1 MPPTVLLVQ
10 THTCMHDY
18 IPLGFSRGVIKWI
31 LSIYDENFPIAIYNS
46 QVPLNIKKKIS
57 YEAIELHCLK
67 HNSPKTGWTKY
78 NIFLSVIW
86 KEYALARMNKVK
98 HACSRKSKHEYYFM
112 NSMNELL
119 WSMTWIYNDLSQQN
133 MNIIWLTNVNKKFE
147 SQHKNS
153 WSNNSTKKTPLS
165 ISQEL

>member
-1 MPPTVLLVQ
+1 MSMTCFYTKDMSRWIPWVIFCCSPTVYWCR
-10 THTCMHDY
+10 HIHACMTISHKASVEGWLNEY
-18 IPLGFSRGVIKWI
+18 WV
-31 LSIYDENFPIAIYNS
+31 YDENFPIAIYNC

-98 HACSRKSKHEYYFM
+98 HACSRKSKHEWILFYEFYEWIIMKYDMNLQWFIITEYEYYM
-112 NSMNELL
+112 INEC
-119 WSMTWIYNDLSQQN
+119 
-133 MNIIWLTNVNKKFE
+133 E
-147 SQHKNS
+147 
-153 WSNNSTKKTPLS
+153 
-165 ISQEL
+165 

>member
-1 MPPTVLLVQ
+1 MSM
-10 THTCMHDY
+10 TCFYTKDM
-18 IPLGFSRGVIKWI
+18 SKWI
-31 LSIYDENFPIAIYNS
+31 PWVTFWCPLLYYWCRHIHACMTISHKASVEGWLNEYWVYDENFPIAIYNC

-98 HACSRKSKHEYYFM
+98 HACSRKSKHEWILFYEFYEWIIMKYDMNLQRFIITEYEYYM
-112 NSMNELL
+112 INEC
-119 WSMTWIYNDLSQQN
+119 
-133 MNIIWLTNVNKKFE
+133 E
-147 SQHKNS
+147 
-153 WSNNSTKKTPLS
+153 
-165 ISQEL
+165 

>member
-1 MPPTVLLVQ
+1 MNTLGNFLVLPYCLLVQ

-18 IPLGFSRGVIKWI
+18 ISHKASVEGWLNEYWV
-31 LSIYDENFPIAIYNS
+31 YDENFPIAIYNC

-86 KEYALARMNKVK
+86 KEYALARMNKVR

-119 WSMTWIYNDLSQQN
+119 WSMTWIYNDLS
-133 MNIIWLTNVNKKFE
+133 
-147 SQHKNS
+147 
-153 WSNNSTKKTPLS
+153 
-165 ISQEL
+165 

>member
-1 MPPTVLLVQ
+1 MSMTCFYTKDMSRWIPWVTFWCPLLYYWCR
-10 THTCMHDY
+10 HIHACMTIY
-18 IPLGFSRGVIKWI
+18 PIRLQSRGNKMKFI
-31 LSIYDENFPIAIYNS
+31 LSIWRKLSNCYLQLSSFIEN
-46 QVPLNIKKKIS
+46 KKKIS

-86 KEYALARMNKVK
+86 KEYALARMNKVR

-119 WSMTWIYNDLSQQN
+119 WSMTWIYNDLS
-133 MNIIWLTNVNKKFE
+133 
-147 SQHKNS
+147 
-153 WSNNSTKKTPLS
+153 
-165 ISQEL
+165 

>member
-1 MPPTVLLVQ
+1 MTKTFRLLFTIVKSHWTKQ
-10 THTCMHDY
+10 
-18 IPLGFSRGVIKWI
+18 
-31 LSIYDENFPIAIYNS
+31 
-46 QVPLNIKKKIS
+46 KIS

-86 KEYALARMNKVK
+86 KEYALARMNKVR

-153 WSNNSTKKTPLS
+153 WSNNSTKKTFCQFHKNCKEQKFKNTMS
-165 ISQEL
+165 YIIH